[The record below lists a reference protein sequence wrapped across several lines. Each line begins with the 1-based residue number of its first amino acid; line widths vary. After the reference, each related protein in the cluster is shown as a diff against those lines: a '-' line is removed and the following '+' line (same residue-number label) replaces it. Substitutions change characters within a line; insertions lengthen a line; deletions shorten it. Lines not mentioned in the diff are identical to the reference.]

1 MSGHRRDVHTIAPFS
16 VDIRSDGRPSDCH
29 ELEPASSEASPRTLT
44 DDALIRDA
52 LTLFREKRQDEI
64 PVVDAQGR
72 PAGLLDVQDLI
83 ALKLVR
89 D

>member
-1 MSGHRRDVHTIAPFS
+1 MR
-16 VDIRSDGRPSDCH
+16 
-29 ELEPASSEASPRTLT
+29 
-44 DDALIRDA
+44 DDAIIRDA